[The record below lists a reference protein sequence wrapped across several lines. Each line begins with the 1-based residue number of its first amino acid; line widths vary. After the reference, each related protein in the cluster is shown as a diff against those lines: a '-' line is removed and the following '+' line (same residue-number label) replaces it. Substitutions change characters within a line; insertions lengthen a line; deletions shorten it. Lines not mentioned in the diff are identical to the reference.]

1 MMMSEVGQ
9 SHNQFQMGKQ
19 DPVIETD
26 FMSEE
31 SLESLGLTVE
41 VLELYSLH
49 MHPRDPLPLA
59 FLFSS
64 WTRCRHLDLSV
75 SLPMWAANGF
85 RRPVLQIWGD
95 GAWKVRSAGSFIFLC
110 VDGQ

>member
-1 MMMSEVGQ
+1 MMVSEVGQ
-9 SHNQFQMGKQ
+9 SHNQFQMDKG
-19 DPVIETD
+19 DPVIEVD
-26 FMSEE
+26 FTSEE
-31 SLESLGLTVE
+31 SLERLGLTVE

-75 SLPMWAANGF
+75 SLPTWIASEF
-85 RRPVLQIWGD
+85 RRPVL
-95 GAWKVRSAGSFIFLC
+95 
-110 VDGQ
+110 

>member
-1 MMMSEVGQ
+1 MVE
-9 SHNQFQMGKQ
+9 
-19 DPVIETD
+19 ID

-41 VLELYSLH
+41 VLELYSLY

-64 WTRCRHLDLSV
+64 WTRRRHLDLSV
-75 SLPMWAANGF
+75 SLPMWVANGF
-85 RRPVLQIWGD
+85 RRPVLQIWED
-95 GAWKVRSAGSFIFLC
+95 VAWKVRSAGSFIFLC